1 MNIITF
7 WGAARTVTGSRHL
20 VQTADGRRIL
30 LDCGLFQGARD
41 FLPYNRHFGFSP
53 HAVDALILSHAHLDH
68 CGLIP
73 RLCSEGFSGPIFCTA
88 ATLELTRLMLQDA
101 ASIQEED
108 TRYINKLRAR
118 EGLPPVEPLYT
129 QADVSRC
136 LRLFRPIPFHETFEP
151 LIGIR
156 CTFTVAGHILGS
168 AVVNLE
174 LPASEASVP
183 LRLCYT
189 GDLGRYNDDIMLPPG
204 EALPADVV
212 ICESTYGDRL
222 HPAETD
228 TAAEL
233 LSALEY
239 TCLTKKGVLVI
250 PAFSVGRT
258 QGLLYHL
265 NSLYNSGR
273 LPPVDIFVDSPMAQE
288 ATRIVRRFPE
298 LYNVKVRRELEKDAD
313 VFGFPGLYYVQ
324 SHEESKRLNERSAP
338 FVVISASGMAD
349 AGRVKHHI
357 LHRIGDPRNTILL
370 TGYSEPDSLAARLKS
385 GARSV
390 RIFGKEHKVRCE
402 VQSLQ
407 SMSAHGDVHDILRF
421 LEPFRA
427 SGLKKLFLV
436 HGMYNAQLHLAHM
449 CRSRGF
455 EHVEIPERASH
466 RML

>member
-1 MNIITF
+1 MNRITF

-20 VQTADGRRIL
+20 VETADGRKIL
-30 LDCGLFQGARD
+30 LDCGLFQGAREY
-41 FLPYNRHFGFSP
+41 LPYNRHFGFAP
-53 HAVDALILSHAHLDH
+53 HTVDALILSHAHLDH

-73 RLCSEGFSGPIFCTA
+73 RLCREGFSGPIYCTP
-88 ATLELTRLMLQDA
+88 ATLELTRLMLEDA

-108 TRYINKLRAR
+108 TRYVNKLRAR
-118 EGLPPVEPLYT
+118 EGVGPLEPLYT
-129 QADVSRC
+129 QADVTRC
-136 LRLFRPIPFHETFEP
+136 LHQFQTVPFHESFEP
-151 LIGIR
+151 LKGIS

-168 AVVNLE
+168 AVVNLT
-174 LPASEASVP
+174 LPATENSDA

-189 GDLGRYNDDIMLPPG
+189 GDLGRYDDDIMLPPG

-222 HPAETD
+222 HPTQMD
-228 TAAEL
+228 TATEL
-233 LSALEY
+233 LSVLEY

-258 QGLLYHL
+258 QGLLYQL

-273 LPPVDIFVDSPMAQE
+273 LPAVDIFVDSPMAHE

-298 LYNVKVRRELEKDAD
+298 LYNIKVRRELEQDAD
-313 VFGFPGLYYVQ
+313 IFGFPGLYYVQ
-324 SHEESKRLNERSAP
+324 SHEESKRLNERTTP
-338 FVVISASGMAD
+338 FVVIAASGMAD

-357 LHRIGDPRNTILL
+357 LHRIGDPRSTILL
-370 TGYSEPDSLAARLKS
+370 TGYSEPDSLAGRLKS
-385 GARSV
+385 GARRV
-390 RIFGKEHKVRCE
+390 RIFGEEHEVRCD

-407 SMSAHGDVHDILRF
+407 TMSAHGDVHDLLRF
-421 LEPFRA
+421 LEPFRV

-436 HGMYNAQLHLAHM
+436 HGPYEAQLHMAQM
-449 CRSRGF
+449 CRTRGF
-455 EHVEIPERASH
+455 EHVEIPERGSV